1 MTVLVTGGAGYVG
14 SVTVRSLIEA
24 GYDVVVADDLSTGFR
39 KAVHPKAGFCRLDIR
54 DRESLDRLFRQERID
69 VVLHFSGYSRV
80 EESMGD
86 PLGYYGNNAVTGCTI
101 RSETAP
107 RREGD
112 PLEQVASSEKARRA
126 LGWKPAFDTIEAMI
140 STAWNWHR
148 KHPDGYRTH
157 DSGIDK
163 ERS

>member
-39 KAVHPKAGFCRLDIR
+39 KAVHPKAGVCHLDIR

-86 PLGYYGNNAVTGCTI
+86 PLGYYGNNLVGTISLLESMAAWGVSQLVFSSSAASRNGCLSGRKTGWC
-101 RSETAP
+101 R
-107 RREGD
+107 
-112 PLEQVASSEKARRA
+112 
-126 LGWKPAFDTIEAMI
+126 
-140 STAWNWHR
+140 
-148 KHPDGYRTH
+148 
-157 DSGIDK
+157 
-163 ERS
+163 